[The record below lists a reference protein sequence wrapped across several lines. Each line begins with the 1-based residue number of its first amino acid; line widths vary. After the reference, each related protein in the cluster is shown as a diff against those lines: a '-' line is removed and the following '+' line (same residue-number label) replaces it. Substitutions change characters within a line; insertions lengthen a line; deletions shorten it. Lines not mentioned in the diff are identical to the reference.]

1 MGVGETG
8 VGETGV
14 GEHVLIPGH
23 CCFIR
28 WFIMYA
34 AEGTKI
40 GGHMTACVSMHH
52 LGESVG
58 SSRGFFLTRYLEI
71 AFEAICGP
79 KVATYVV

>member
-23 CCFIR
+23 CCFIC

-40 GGHMTACVSMHH
+40 GGHMTVCKHA
-52 LGESVG
+52 
-58 SSRGFFLTRYLEI
+58 SSRGV
-71 AFEAICGP
+71 CGHAP
-79 KVATYVV
+79 PENFS